1 MPIKQKTKHRKQLV
15 SLIRTNT
22 KIDVW
27 PFPLQTKSKTKQTT
41 GNEVIQ
47 FIDKHHF
54 FLLSLLCFAFCFVL
68 FYQELKSNESKNERE
83 EKKGLKNKKKQKKE
97 LNDTA
102 S

>member
-22 KIDVW
+22 KIDVS

-47 FIDKHHF
+47 FVDKHHF

-68 FYQELKSNESKNERE
+68 FIAFKFCRITIPPEFCDNHIKYTM
-83 EKKGLKNKKKQKKE
+83 KG
-97 LNDTA
+97 
-102 S
+102 